1 MIEERNVNFH
11 SDTFVKNSSND
22 TEGVGGY
29 YCDMKNSGSN
39 ENNDADNKKSK
50 YSENENEDS
59 DYKNNNLQNNTDNNN
74 KKEIENNVNLNNKI
88 KESTVRNK
96 KESEIRC
103 YNRLLVVPT
112 AGAKSSQTENLK
124 IEIAKSISSSRL
136 T

>member
-22 TEGVGGY
+22 TEGIGGY
-29 YCDMKNSGSN
+29 YCDMKISGSI
-39 ENNDADNKKSK
+39 ENFEADNKKSK
-50 YSENENEDS
+50 SSENKNENS
-59 DYKNNNLQNNTDNNN
+59 DYKNNDLQNNADNNN
-74 KKEIENNVNLNNKI
+74 KKEIEKNVNLNNKI
-88 KESTVRNK
+88 KESTVRSK
-96 KESEIRC
+96 KEREIRC

-112 AGAKSSQTENLK
+112 AGVKSSQTENLK